1 MSASSPVFLDH
12 ASTTPV
18 DPRVAAAI
26 GECLAGP
33 EGLGNPSSTTHA
45 YGRAAAARIEHARAE
60 VAALVGA
67 SPGDIVFTSGAT
79 EADNLALIGTAR
91 GRASFGRHLV
101 VPRTEHKAV
110 LDPARHLEKAGWS
123 VTWLEPAA
131 DGRITPEAVAAA
143 LRPDTQLVSVMH
155 ANNETGVVN
164 DIAAIAAVCRARDV
178 LVHTDAAQSA
188 GKLPI
193 DMTALGVDLLSL
205 SAHKMYGPKGVG
217 ALVVTPRARPWVEPL
232 LWGGPQERGLRAG
245 TPATHQIVGFGVA
258 AALAAA
264 QLAADAAHAE
274 SLAARLR
281 AALAGLPGL
290 RFNDHPSARLP
301 GLLSVSV
308 DGVEGE
314 SLIGA
319 MPGIAVSSGA
329 ACDSASGEPSYVL
342 RALGLP
348 PELARSTLRIM
359 CGRSST
365 AAEAD
370 LAAAAIRDAVTMLRA
385 EDAPGAPDVP
395 ATGTGEATGPG
406 WAVGEAGRVRDGT
419 RVRCYLRVGRA
430 GAGGARRIAAAEFR
444 VYGCPHTRAVAK
456 ALAAALQGR
465 PLTAAEEA
473 TADAP
478 PLGTPR
484 DWASRHGVPPEKLG
498 RLLVVEDA
506 WQRAREAALAAARNC

>member
-1 MSASSPVFLDH
+1 MSVALPVFLDH
-12 ASTTPV
+12 ASTTPI
-18 DPRVAAAI
+18 DPRAAAAMA
-26 GECLAGP
+26 ECLAGP
-33 EGLGNPSSTTHA
+33 EGLGNPSSATHA
-45 YGRAAAARIEHARAE
+45 YGRAAAARIERARAE

-67 SPGDIVFTSGAT
+67 SPVDIVFTSGAT
-79 EADNLALIGTAR
+79 ESDNLALIGIAR

-110 LDPARHLEKAGWS
+110 LDPARHLEKVGWTVS
-123 VTWLEPAA
+123 WLEPAA

-193 DMTALGVDLLSL
+193 DLVALGVDLLSL

-245 TPATHQIVGFGVA
+245 TPATHQIAGFGVA

-264 QLAADAAHAE
+264 QLDADAAHTG

-281 AALAGLPGL
+281 AALADLPGL

-301 GLLSVSV
+301 GLLSVSIE
-308 DGVEGE
+308 GVEGE
-314 SLIGA
+314 SLIDA
-319 MPGIAVSSGA
+319 LPQIAVSSGA

-348 PELARSTLRIM
+348 PELARSTLRIAF
-359 CGRSST
+359 GRFNT
-365 AAEAD
+365 AADAD
-370 LAAAAIRDAVTMLRA
+370 LAAAAIRGAVTKLRD
-385 EDAPGAPDVP
+385 EDASGAPV
-395 ATGTGEATGPG
+395 ATPG
-406 WAVGEAGRVRDGT
+406 DAPWVAGEAGRVRDGT
-419 RVRCYLRVGRA
+419 RVRCYLRIAQPRLGT
-430 GAGGARRIAAAEFR
+430 GPGQGTGEPPRIAAAEFR
-444 VYGCPHTRAVAK
+444 VYGCPHTRAVAAWLAP
-456 ALAAALQGR
+456 ALVGQ
-465 PLTAAEEA
+465 PLHAPSDTAVGG
-473 TADAP
+473 P
-478 PLGTPR
+478 Q
-484 DWASRHGVPPEKLG
+484 DWAARHGVPPEKLG
-498 RLLVVEDA
+498 RLLLVEDA
-506 WQRAREAALAAARNC
+506 WLRAREAALAAAHRP